1 MTKIYTKGGDKGQ
14 TGLFSGQ
21 RVSKSDPLVHAY
33 GTVDELNSVLGLARS
48 LHSKQDRLAE
58 ILHRLQT
65 ELLEAGADMASGAP
79 GPGRIDEAHV
89 TRLEG
94 YIDELTAG
102 LPELTHFILPTGH
115 PVAAQLHQART
126 VCRRAERLAV
136 TAYEHGS
143 ADGGGTA
150 RFDMVII
157 RYLNRLADLLFVLA
171 REANRVY
178 GVQDEQ
184 WMKPG

>member
-48 LHSKQDRLAE
+48 LHSRQDRLAE

-65 ELLEAGADMASGAP
+65 ELFEAGADMASGAA
-79 GPGRIDEAHV
+79 GAGRIDEAHV

-136 TAYEHGS
+136 AAIDSEQ
-143 ADGGGTA
+143 A

-178 GVQDEQ
+178 GMQDEL
-184 WMKPG
+184 WT